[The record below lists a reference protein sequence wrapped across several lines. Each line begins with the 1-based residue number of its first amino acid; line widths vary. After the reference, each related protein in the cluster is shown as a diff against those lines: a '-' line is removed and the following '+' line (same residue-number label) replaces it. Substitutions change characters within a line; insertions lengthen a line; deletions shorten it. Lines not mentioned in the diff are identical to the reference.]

1 MKKSVVGI
9 FVLAVFAASLILAA
23 SPSFAQ
29 QAITLKYSNFFPAP
43 HQNSI
48 IADAWCKEVEKRTNG
63 RVKIT
68 YFPGATLTPPPQTY
82 DSVTK
87 GIADIGLSLFGYTMG
102 KFPMMTAID
111 LPLGYKSAYA
121 ATKMINEYYKKFQP
135 KELDEVKVMYLS
147 AHGPGVVHT
156 KKPVTKLEEFKGM
169 KMRATGQTAQIVKAL
184 GGAPVGMP
192 MTESYDALS
201 KGVVDGVMCP
211 MEALK
216 GWKLAEVCAN
226 TTLNFGS
233 AYSSGF
239 FVVMNKAKWNSIPKA
254 DQAIIEKINEEW
266 IDKQGKLWDSIDK
279 EGYELVK
286 QRGDKIIAL
295 SPEEDARWAKAAY
308 PVIEDYIKQ
317 LKAKN
322 LPGDEA
328 IKWMQDYLKKNDKV
342 PN

>member
-1 MKKSVVGI
+1 MRKSVVGI
-9 FVLAVFAASLILAA
+9 FVLAVFAGSLLLAA
-23 SPSFAQ
+23 SPCFAQ
-29 QAITLKYSNFFPAP
+29 QVIQLRYSNFFPAP
-43 HQNSI
+43 HKNSV

-63 RVKIT
+63 RVKIS
-68 YFPGATLTPPPQTY
+68 YYPGATLTPPAQTY

-111 LPLGYKSAYA
+111 LPLGYKSAYV
-121 ATKMINEYYKKFQP
+121 ATKLINEYYKKFQP
-135 KELDEVKVMYLS
+135 KEMDEVKVMYLS
-147 AHGPGVVHT
+147 AHGPGIVHT

-184 GGAPVGMP
+184 GGVPVAMP

-211 MEALK
+211 MEAMK
-216 GWKLAEVCAN
+216 GWKLQEVAPN
-226 TTLNFGS
+226 ATQNFGS
-233 AYSSGF
+233 AYTSGF
-239 FVVMNKAKWNSIPKA
+239 WVVMNKAKWNSIPKA

-266 IDKQGKLWDSIDK
+266 IEKQGRIWDEIDK
-279 EGYELVK
+279 EGYDLIK
-286 QRGDKIIAL
+286 QRGDKVIAL

-308 PVIEDYIKQ
+308 PVIEDYIKG

-328 IKWMQDYLKKNDKV
+328 IKFLQDYLKKNDKV

>member
-9 FVLAVFAASLILAA
+9 FVLAVFAASLFLAA

-63 RVKIT
+63 RVKVT

-111 LPLGYKSAYA
+111 LPLGYKSAYV

-135 KELDEVKVMYLS
+135 KELDEVKVMYMS
-147 AHGPGVVHT
+147 GHGPGVVHT
-156 KKPVTKLEEFKGM
+156 KKPVNNLQEFKGM

-201 KGVVDGVMCP
+201 KG
-211 MEALK
+211 
-216 GWKLAEVCAN
+216 N

-239 FVVMNKAKWNSIPKA
+239 FVVMNKAKWNSISKA

-266 IDKQGKLWDSIDK
+266 IEKQGKLWDAIDK
-279 EGYELVK
+279 EGYDLVK